1 LALGSLQLDCR
12 FFALGNLMA
21 IISSLADEQQ
31 SHKILNL
38 IELRWSD
45 LISHMPMKLCYPAL
59 EDIEWRIITGADPK
73 KSPLVVSQRWKL
85 ASLTLDVDGSC

>member
-1 LALGSLQLDCR
+1 LGPYNWTAVSV
-12 FFALGNLMA
+12 LGNLMA

-38 IELRWSD
+38 IELRCD

-73 KSPLVVSQRWKL
+73 KSPWSYHNG
-85 ASLTLDVDGSC
+85 GSWPVLLWMLSSKKWIR